1 MKIIDTINSFFN
13 SLKDKNTK
21 RNKEITIQEI
31 TERFNVHEKNENLY
45 ITCGNNAVCKI
56 DDSITAKEI
65 VKTIM
70 SMRKDA
76 LSYKNIK

>member
-1 MKIIDTINSFFN
+1 MKIINTIKSFFS

-31 TERFNVHEKNENLY
+31 TDRFNVSEKNESLY
-45 ITCGNNAVCKI
+45 ITCGSNAVCKL
-56 DDSITAKEI
+56 DDNITAKEI
-65 VKTIM
+65 IKTIM